1 MDAII
6 FLKAIGNLL
15 FAAILFL
22 AIFITAGFSIVL
34 NLLKEFSL
42 AQLNKRTFSFKR
54 K

>member
-1 MDAII
+1 MDVII

-22 AIFITAGFSIVL
+22 AVFITAGFSIVL
-34 NLLKEFSL
+34 NLLKEFRF
-42 AQLNKRTFSFKR
+42 AQLTRRSFSFRR